1 MFKMEENRNITTE
14 EYTDKNM
21 QVVTQLAYMN
31 FNEDMIGM
39 SIGEILND
47 EEYHEIIY
55 DGFMKKFKGVTAEEN
70 PYESRLQVP
79 YRAHPI
85 RIPKQHS
92 EIRCQEILLRSATA
106 LLCPL
111 PRNRFLQVMPL
122 YLL

>member
-1 MFKMEENRNITTE
+1 MEENRNITPE

-55 DGFMKKFKGVTAEEN
+55 DGFMKKFNGVTAEEN
-70 PYESRLQVP
+70 PYE
-79 YRAHPI
+79 
-85 RIPKQHS
+85 
-92 EIRCQEILLRSATA
+92 
-106 LLCPL
+106 
-111 PRNRFLQVMPL
+111 
-122 YLL
+122 